1 MARTARETDLKKTS
15 STDVICIQKPLP
27 PPFNRHWQNTHFL
40 LWSSHRSLTIWF
52 PNLNH
57 DPYSKTPPSQNLSL
71 QFPPF
76 KQRSTTPLTPSS
88 CHYRFLNPLF
98 EILHTPPMSIIDAL
112 PYHVN
117 GDHRLLMPPIG
128 ICHLWWYIKYRIE
141 FCNLMIYTFFA
152 FLINYDM
159 FC

>member
-1 MARTARETDLKKTS
+1 MARETDLKKTS

-57 DPYSKTPPSQNLSL
+57 DPYSKTPPSQNLSF

-98 EILHTPPMSIIDAL
+98 EILHTPPLSIIDAL
-112 PYHVN
+112 PISCQWRPPVINATNRYLPSLIF
-117 GDHRLLMPPIG
+117 DSPPSTTLLTR
-128 ICHLWWYIKYRIE
+128 K
-141 FCNLMIYTFFA
+141 NQ
-152 FLINYDM
+152 N
-159 FC
+159 